1 MIAVIADDF
10 TGAAEIGGIAVR
22 LGWKVVINT
31 KVAPEPG
38 TDVLIIATN
47 TRSKKPEEARSI
59 IRQTTSELMLLQP
72 QLIYKKIDSVLRG
85 NVGEELLE
93 QIAISGKKR
102 ALLVPSNPSLKRIIQ
117 DGVYYFEGA
126 PLHRSRFSTN
136 SRGGVRSSNVVDLI
150 GNGQSED
157 TDVISRGDSFTHKS
171 LIIGNAVN
179 EEDLEHWA
187 GRLDDDTVLA
197 GGSSFFHAL
206 LRYLGPES
214 DVKRHQLRLGKRIL
228 YVCGSAFQGSRS
240 MVANAFDSGKKVAY
254 MPPEMFCEEADRA
267 KLITAWEE
275 TVISCLEKNGSVII
289 AVDQINSVDAV
300 KLDGSIS
307 KAISE
312 VVQNT
317 MQRIDIDELVIEGGE
332 TASVIMNK
340 LNYNKFY
347 PVQELSPGVIRMKIE
362 EKAGIHLTLKPGS
375 YVWPSSIW
383 QY

>member
-31 KVAPEPG
+31 IVAAEPG

-47 TRSKKPEEARSI
+47 TRSKRPEEARSI

-102 ALLVPSNPSLKRIIQ
+102 ALLIPANPSLKRIVQ

-126 PLHRSRFSTN
+126 PLHRSRFSMN
-136 SRGGVRSSNVVDLI
+136 SRDGVRSSNVVDLI

-157 TDVISRGDSFTHKS
+157 TDVISIGESFTHKS
-171 LIIGNAVN
+171 LIIGNATN

-206 LRYLGPES
+206 LRHLGPRNHVE
-214 DVKRHQLRLGKRIL
+214 KHQLCLGKRIL

-254 MPPEMFCEEADRA
+254 MPPEMFCDEVDRST
-267 KLITAWEE
+267 LIAAWEE
-275 TVISCLEKNGSVII
+275 TVFSCLKEHGSVII

-300 KLDGSIS
+300 NLDGSIS
-307 KAISE
+307 EAISE
-312 VVQNT
+312 VVQKA
-317 MQRIDIDELVIEGGE
+317 MQRIDVDELVIEGGE

-347 PVQELSPGVIRMKIE
+347 PVQELSPGVIRMKIK
-362 EKAGIHLTLKPGS
+362 EKDGIHLTLKPGS

>member
-31 KVAPEPG
+31 VVAPEPG
-38 TDVLIIATN
+38 ADVLIIATN
-47 TRSKKPEEARSI
+47 TRSRSPEEARLI
-59 IRQTTSELMLLQP
+59 IRQTTSELMHLHP
-72 QLIYKKIDSVLRG
+72 QFIYKKIDSVLRG

-102 ALLVPSNPSLKRIIQ
+102 ALLVPANPSLKRIIQ

-126 PLHRSRFSTN
+126 PLHRSRFSKN
-136 SRGGVRSSNVVDLI
+136 SRDGVRSSNVIDLV
-150 GNGQSED
+150 GNGKSDD
-157 TDVISRGDSFTHKS
+157 TDVISTGDSFTHKS
-171 LIIGNAVN
+171 LIIGNAIN

-187 GRLDDDTVLA
+187 GRLDDETVLA

-206 LRYLGPES
+206 LRN
-214 DVKRHQLRLGKRIL
+214 LRPKVNVRRQELCLGKRIL

-254 MPPEMFCEEADRA
+254 MPPEIFCEEADRA
-267 KLITAWEE
+267 KLLAAWEE
-275 TVISCLEKNGSVII
+275 SVVTSLEENGSVII
-289 AVDQINSVDAV
+289 AVDQINSADAV
-300 KLDGSIS
+300 RLDGSIA
-307 KAISE
+307 KIISE

-317 MQRIDIDELVIEGGE
+317 MQRITIDELVIEGGE

-340 LNYNKFY
+340 LNYHKFY

-362 EKAGIHLTLKPGS
+362 EKEGIHLTLKPGS

>member
-31 KVAPEPG
+31 KVEPEPG

-47 TRSKKPEEARSI
+47 TRSRRPEEARLI
-59 IRQTTSELMLLQP
+59 IRQITSELMLLQP

-102 ALLVPSNPSLKRIIQ
+102 ALLIPANPSLKRIIQ

-136 SRGGVRSSNVVDLI
+136 SRDGVRSSNVVDLI
-150 GNGQSED
+150 GNGQTED
-157 TDVISRGDSFTHKS
+157 TDVISKGDSFTHKS
-171 LIIGNAVN
+171 LLIGNAIN
-179 EEDLEHWA
+179 EDDLEHWA
-187 GRLDDDTVLA
+187 KRLDEDTVLA

-206 LRYLGPES
+206 LKYLGRKGDITKQHPG
-214 DVKRHQLRLGKRIL
+214 LGKRIL

-254 MPPEMFCEEADRA
+254 MPAEIFCNDVDRA
-267 KLITAWEE
+267 KLLVEWQETA
-275 TVISCLEKNGSVII
+275 TSFLKKNDSVII
-289 AVDQINSVDAV
+289 AVDQISSVDAV
-300 KLDGSIS
+300 KLDSSIS
-307 KAISE
+307 EVISE
-312 VVQNT
+312 VVGDI
-317 MQRIDIDELVIEGGE
+317 MQRINIDELVIEGGE

-347 PVQELSPGVIRMKIE
+347 PVQELSPGVIRMKIK
-362 EKAGIHLTLKPGS
+362 EKDGTHLTLKPGS

>member
-31 KVAPEPG
+31 IVAPEPG

-47 TRSKKPEEARSI
+47 TRSKEPEEARSI
-59 IRQTTSELMLLQP
+59 IRQTTSELMQLQP

-85 NVGEELLE
+85 NVSEELLE
-93 QIAISGKKR
+93 QIAVSGKKR
-102 ALLVPSNPSLKRIIQ
+102 ALLVPANPSLKRIIQ

-136 SRGGVRSSNVVDLI
+136 SRDGVKSSNVVDLI
-150 GNGQSED
+150 GNGKRED
-157 TDVISRGDSFTHKS
+157 TDVISIGDDFTHKS

-179 EEDLEHWA
+179 EEDLDHWA
-187 GRLDDDTVLA
+187 ARLDDDTVLA

-206 LRYLGPES
+206 LRHLGKKN
-214 DVKRHQLRLGKRIL
+214 DVTRQQLNLGKRIL

-254 MPPEMFCEEADRA
+254 MPAEMFCEAVDRS
-267 KLITAWEE
+267 KLINAWQD
-275 TVISCLEKNGSVII
+275 TVTSCLETNDSVII
-289 AVDQINSVDAV
+289 AVDQINSIDAG

-307 KAISE
+307 E
-312 VVQNT
+312 VIADVVRNT
-317 MQRIDIDELVIEGGE
+317 MQYVDVDELVIEGGE
-332 TASVIMNK
+332 TASVIMSK
-340 LNYNKFY
+340 LNYNKFF
-347 PVQELSPGVIRMKIE
+347 PVQELSPGVIRMKIK
-362 EKAGIHLTLKPGS
+362 EKEGIHLTLKPGS

>member
-22 LGWKVVINT
+22 LGLKVVINT

-47 TRSKKPEEARSI
+47 TRSKKPEEARAE
-59 IRQTTSELMLLQP
+59 IRQTTSELLLLQP

-85 NVGEELLE
+85 NVGAELLE
-93 QIAISGKKR
+93 QIAVSGKKR
-102 ALLVPSNPSLKRIIQ
+102 ALLIPANPSLKRIIQ
-117 DGVYYFEGA
+117 DGIYYFEGA

-136 SRGGVRSSNVVDLI
+136 SRDKVRSSNVVDLI
-150 GNGQSED
+150 GNGHAED
-157 TDVISRGDSFTHKS
+157 TDVISRGESFSPKA

-187 GRLDDDTVLA
+187 GRLDEDTILA

-206 LRYLGPES
+206 LRHLKPKS
-214 DVKRHQLRLGKRIL
+214 DCQKHQLCLGQRIL

-254 MPPEMFCEEADRA
+254 MPEEMFFVEDRTG
-267 KLITAWEE
+267 LMNAWKE
-275 TVISCLEKNGSVII
+275 TIISGFENNDSVII
-289 AVDQINSVDAV
+289 AVDHIKSADAGN
-300 KLDGSIS
+300 LGTF
-307 KAISE
+307 ISE
-312 VVQNT
+312 VIAEVVQDT
-317 MQRIDIDELVIEGGE
+317 LQRMSIDELVIEGGE

-340 LNYNKFY
+340 LNYSKFY

-362 EKAGIHLTLKPGS
+362 ENERLHLTLKPGS

-383 QY
+383 RY